1 MFVYDMFKYLE
12 VWGMF
17 CDWFKY
23 YGMIVWCYME
33 QFMVDISIFDILE
46 LYDEVFYVWWCIFVY
61 QLL

>member
-1 MFVYDMFKYLE
+1 
-12 VWGMF
+12 MF